1 MLSLASSTEPAWAA
15 RALASLDEVLI
26 DHAHCEKK
34 AAGMAVRLLFSYP
47 HHAFLQAPLA
57 RLAREELAHFE
68 EVLAALH
75 ARGLRL
81 RPQRPA
87 PYAGR
92 LRERVRRSE
101 PERLVDLLLCS
112 ALIEAR
118 SCERF
123 GLLARAVAEPSLAR
137 FYAGLLEAEAR
148 HHRVYLD
155 LAAEALPRERVRAR
169 LAELAAHEACVLS
182 QASDLARLHA

>member
-1 MLSLASSTEPAWAA
+1 MLSLASSTEPAWTA
-15 RALASLDEVLI
+15 RALGSLDEILI

-47 HHAFLQAPLA
+47 HHDFLQEPLS

-75 ARGLRL
+75 ARGMRL

-92 LRERVRRSE
+92 LRERVRHGE
-101 PERLVDLLLCS
+101 PERLVDLLLCN

-123 GLLARAVAEPSLAR
+123 GLLARAVGEPTLAR
-137 FYAGLLEAEAR
+137 FYSGLHEAEAR
-148 HHRVYLD
+148 HHRMDLD
-155 LAAEALPRERVRAR
+155 LASEVLPRERVRAR
-169 LAELAAHEACVLS
+169 LDELAGHEARVLA
-182 QASDLARLHA
+182 QPPALARLHA